1 MPNLFHP
8 ADLLIPKAETLSAWS
23 VVACDQ
29 FTSEPDYWNKVKE
42 LTEGKPSTYHITL
55 PEIYLSE
62 QTDER
67 IAAINNTML
76 AYQETDLF
84 REFPQSLIYVE
95 RRLSSGAVRKGLVG
109 TVDLEAYDYHAG
121 SVSPIRATEQTVLSR
136 VPPRVHIRENA
147 SLELPHIMLL
157 INDSNRA
164 IFGAIEKENA
174 EVVYDFDLMQN
185 GGHIAGYRLNGEK
198 AESICDAFDALAGS
212 IQIAVGDGNHSLAAA
227 KACFEAIKQEIGAE
241 AAATH
246 PARYA
251 LAEVVD
257 ISDDSLKFEP
267 IHRTVFGVDAENLL
281 AYLRAQNGSDFTVDY
296 VCANGCGKVSIPAN
310 GASLA
315 CGALQQLLDAYVAEH
330 GGEID
335 YIHGDDTAATLGKQA
350 GNISFLLEV
359 FEKVEL
365 FTIVDRD
372 GTLPRKAFSM
382 GHAEDKRYYLEC
394 RKIRL

>member
-1 MPNLFHP
+1 MPSLFHP
-8 ADLLIPKAETLSAWS
+8 ADLLIPHNEYLPAWS

-29 FTSEPDYWNKVKE
+29 FTSEPDYWQAVE
-42 LTEGKPSTYHITL
+42 VITTDKPSTYHITL
-55 PEIYLSE
+55 PEIYLSQ

-76 AYQETDLF
+76 TYQNSDLF
-84 REFPQSLIYVE
+84 CEFPASLIYVE
-95 RRLSSGAVRKGLVG
+95 RRLASGAVRKGLVG
-109 TVDLEAYDYHAG
+109 AVDLEAYDYHAG

-157 INDSNRA
+157 INDSDRA
-164 IFGAIEKENA
+164 IFGTIDKGNA
-174 EVVYDFDLMQN
+174 EVAYDFELMQN
-185 GGHIAGYRLNGEK
+185 GGHITGYVLSGK
-198 AESICDAFDALAGS
+198 TAQDLCVLFDNLPGS
-212 IQIAVGDGNHSLAAA
+212 LKIAVGDGNHSLAAA
-227 KACFEAIKQEIGAE
+227 KACFEAIKAEIGAE

-267 IHRTVFGVDAENLL
+267 IHRTVFGVDSAKLL
-281 AYLRAQNGSDFTVDY
+281 AFLREQNGNDFVIPY
-296 VCANGCGKVSIPAN
+296 VCAGKTGKVAIPAN
-310 GASLA
+310 GNSLA
-315 CGALQQLLDAYVAEH
+315 CGALQLLLDRYVAEN

-335 YIHGDDTAATLGKQA
+335 YIHGDDTAAQLGSQA
-350 GNISFLLEV
+350 GNISFLLQV

-365 FTIVDRD
+365 FSIVDRD

-394 RKIRL
+394 RKIR

>member
-1 MPNLFHP
+1 MPSLFHP
-8 ADLLIPKAETLSAWS
+8 ADLLIPHNKYLPAWS

-29 FTSEPDYWNKVKE
+29 FTSEPDYWQAVE
-42 LTEGKPSTYHITL
+42 AITTDKPSTYHITL
-55 PEIYLSE
+55 PEIYLSR

-76 AYQETDLF
+76 TYQNSDLF
-84 REFPQSLIYVE
+84 REFPASLIYVE
-95 RRLSSGAVRKGLVG
+95 RRLASGAVRKGLVG
-109 TVDLEAYDYHAG
+109 AVDLEAYDYHAG

-157 INDSNRA
+157 INDSDHA
-164 IFGAIEKENA
+164 IFGTIDKGNA
-174 EVVYDFDLMQN
+174 EVAYDFELMQN
-185 GGHIAGYRLNGEK
+185 GGHITGYVLSGTT
-198 AESICDAFDALAGS
+198 AQDLCGLFDNLPGS
-212 IQIAVGDGNHSLAAA
+212 LKIAVGDGNHSLAAA
-227 KACFEAIKQEIGAE
+227 KACFEAIKAEIGAE

-267 IHRTVFGVDAENLL
+267 IHRTVFGIDSAKLIAFLQE
-281 AYLRAQNGSDFTVDY
+281 QNGNDFVIPF
-296 VCANGCGKVSIPAN
+296 VCEGETGEVAIPAN
-310 GASLA
+310 GNSLA
-315 CGALQQLLDAYVAEH
+315 CGALQHLLDRYVAEN

-335 YIHGDDTAATLGKQA
+335 YIHGDDTAAQLGSQA
-350 GNISFLLEV
+350 GNISFLLQV

-365 FTIVDRD
+365 FSIVDRD

-394 RKIRL
+394 RKIR

>member
-1 MPNLFHP
+1 MPSLFHP
-8 ADLLIPKAETLSAWS
+8 ADLLIPHNEYLPAWS

-29 FTSEPDYWNKVKE
+29 FTSEPDYWQAVE
-42 LTEGKPSTYHITL
+42 AITTDKPSTYHITL
-55 PEIYLSE
+55 PEIYLSQ

-76 AYQETDLF
+76 TYQNSDLF
-84 REFPQSLIYVE
+84 CEFPASLIYVE
-95 RRLSSGAVRKGLVG
+95 RRLASGAVRKGLVG
-109 TVDLEAYDYHAG
+109 AVDLEAYDYHAD
-121 SVSPIRATEQTVLSR
+121 SISPIRATEQTVLSR

-157 INDSNRA
+157 INDSDRA
-164 IFGAIEKENA
+164 IFDTIDKGNA
-174 EVVYDFDLMQN
+174 EVAYDFELMQN
-185 GGHIAGYRLNGEK
+185 GGHITGYVLSGK
-198 AESICDAFDALAGS
+198 TAQDLCGLFDNLPGS
-212 IQIAVGDGNHSLAAA
+212 LKIAVGDGNHSLAAA
-227 KACFEAIKQEIGAE
+227 KACFEAIKAEIGAE

-267 IHRTVFGVDAENLL
+267 IHRTVFGVDSAKLL
-281 AYLRAQNGSDFTVDY
+281 AFLREQNGNDFVIPY
-296 VCANGCGKVSIPAN
+296 VCAGETGKVAIPAN
-310 GASLA
+310 GNSLA
-315 CGALQQLLDAYVAEH
+315 CGALQLLLDRYVAEN

-335 YIHGDDTAATLGKQA
+335 YIHGDDTAAQLGSQA
-350 GNISFLLEV
+350 GNISFLLQV

-365 FTIVDRD
+365 FSIVDRD

-394 RKIRL
+394 RKIR

>member
-1 MPNLFHP
+1 MSSLFHP
-8 ADLLIPKAETLSAWS
+8 ADLLIPRAEYLPAWS

-29 FTSEPDYWNKVKE
+29 FTSEPDYWQTVE
-42 LTEGKPSTYHITL
+42 AITDEKPSTYHITL
-55 PEIYLSE
+55 PEIYLSQ

-67 IAAINNTML
+67 IATINQTML
-76 AYQETDLF
+76 TYQDSDLF
-84 REFPQSLIYVE
+84 RKFPAALIYVE
-95 RRLSSGAVRKGLVG
+95 RRLASGAVRKGLVG
-109 TVDLEAYDYHAG
+109 AVDLEAYDYHAG

-157 INDSNRA
+157 INDSDRTV
-164 IFGAIEKENA
+164 FGAIDKEA
-174 EVVYDFDLMQN
+174 SEIVYDFDLMQN
-185 GGHIAGYRLNGEK
+185 GGHITGYLLNG
-198 AESICDAFDALAGS
+198 AAADAICDQFDSLPGALK
-212 IQIAVGDGNHSLAAA
+212 IAVGDGNHSLAAA
-227 KACFEAIKQEIGAE
+227 KACFEAIKAEIGAE

-267 IHRTVFGVDAENLL
+267 IHRTVFGVDSAKVL
-281 AYLRAQNGSDFTVDY
+281 AFLREQNGNDFVVTY
-296 VCANGCGKVSIPAN
+296 VTAEEKGEIAIPAN
-310 GASLA
+310 GNSLA
-315 CGALQQLLDAYVAEH
+315 CGALQYLLDRYVAEN

-335 YIHGDDTAATLGKQA
+335 YIHGDDTAAQLGSQA
-350 GNISFLLEV
+350 GNISFLLKV

-365 FTIVDRD
+365 FSIVDRD

-394 RKIRL
+394 RTIR